1 MGPIV
6 YSNIVIEGMLA
17 FAALHYFLLWWRL
30 RRERVLLIFSI
41 FAAIVSV
48 VIAVTVSLI
57 AADSIGGAQRALN
70 LRTTFG
76 ILACPL
82 LLWLVSEIASV
93 RPGRLGNG
101 LRSCRTLSRRDLA
114 DRLRKERSGL
124 KVLFMS
130 GYTDD
135 TLLGHGVY
143 EAREAFLQ
151 KPFALQAFASKVR
164 QILDQE

>member
-1 MGPIV
+1 LDKQPIQDLV
-6 YSNIVIEGMLA
+6 KGYSIETTVRESQRIERYADIVPQGT
-17 FAALHYFLLWWRL
+17 RL
-30 RRERVLLIFSI
+30 YIAHVPGTSSEDTVLL
-41 FAAIVSV
+41 A
-48 VIAVTVSLI
+48 
-57 AADSIGGAQRALN
+57 G
-70 LRTTFG
+70 
-76 ILACPL
+76 
-82 LLWLVSEIASV
+82 
-93 RPGRLGNG
+93 
-101 LRSCRTLSRRDLA
+101 
-114 DRLRKERSGL
+114 RLRKERSGL

>member
-1 MGPIV
+1 MP
-6 YSNIVIEGMLA
+6 NM
-17 FAALHYFLLWWRL
+17 
-30 RRERVLLIFSI
+30 
-41 FAAIVSV
+41 
-48 VIAVTVSLI
+48 
-57 AADSIGGAQRALN
+57 
-70 LRTTFG
+70 
-76 ILACPL
+76 
-82 LLWLVSEIASV
+82 
-93 RPGRLGNG
+93 
-101 LRSCRTLSRRDLA
+101 SRRDLA

-130 GYTDD
+130 GYTDH